1 MPKVAHAVAA
11 AVPGLAL
18 AACVAALPALAAE
31 DAGPIG
37 PDRPDFVDSSDVV
50 GRGRVQL
57 EFGLAGERTM
67 LGGQTLRGSSTPLQL
82 RIGVSDD
89 WELRLA
95 SDGRLSARD
104 GAVPGTRERGWG
116 DLSVGLKWHQQD
128 GDEET
133 LRPGLGW
140 VFRADLDTG
149 SRAFRGQGTRP
160 AVNFVAEWEFA
171 GGYSLG
177 VMPGLYVERNDEGRR
192 YAGAVLAA
200 VVGKSINDRTQ
211 VFAEVAGQQLASA
224 RHGGKIVTF
233 DVGATYRVTDDLQVD
248 AALSRGLTKQSPD
261 VQWTIGASV
270 RF

>member
-1 MPKVAHAVAA
+1 MPKVVPAVT
-11 AVPGLAL
+11 GLAL
-18 AACVAALPALAAE
+18 AMTCALPAFAAE

-57 EFGLAGERTM
+57 EFGLAGERTR
-67 LGGQTLRGSSTPLQL
+67 LGGQTLRGNATPVQL
-82 RIGVSDD
+82 RIGVGEL

-104 GAVPGTRERGWG
+104 GAARERGWG

-140 VFRADLDTG
+140 VLRADLDTG

-192 YAGAVLAA
+192 YTGAVLAA
-200 VVGKSINDRTQ
+200 VVGKSLNERAQ

-224 RHGGKIVTF
+224 RNGGKVITF
-233 DVGATYRVTDDLQVD
+233 DVGATYRVRDDLQVD

-261 VQWTIGASV
+261 VQWTVGASV

>member
-1 MPKVAHAVAA
+1 MPKVALM
-11 AVPGLAL
+11 VPGLAL
-18 AACVAALPALAAE
+18 AACIAALPALAAE
-31 DAGPIG
+31 DVAPIG

-57 EFGLAGERTM
+57 EFGLAGERTK
-67 LGGQTLRGSSTPLQL
+67 LGGQTLRGNATPLQL
-82 RIGVSDD
+82 RIGVGDD

-95 SDGRLSARD
+95 SDGRLGART
-104 GAVPGTRERGWG
+104 GPARERGWG

-128 GDEET
+128 GDAQT
-133 LRPGLGW
+133 LWPGLGW
-140 VFRADLDTG
+140 VVRADLDTG

-192 YAGAVLAA
+192 YTGAVLAA
-200 VVGKSINDRTQ
+200 VVGKSLNERTQ
-211 VFAEVAGQQLASA
+211 VFAEVAGQQLAPA
-224 RHGGKIVTF
+224 RHGGKVVTF

-248 AALSRGLTKQSPD
+248 AALSRGLTRQSPD
-261 VQWTIGASV
+261 VLWTVGASV

>member
-1 MPKVAHAVAA
+1 MPNVAFAVT
-11 AVPGLAL
+11 VLAL
-18 AACVAALPALAAE
+18 AACVAALPARADTA
-31 DAGPIG
+31 DKAGPIG

-57 EFGLAGERTM
+57 EFGFAGERTK
-67 LGGQTLRGSSTPLQL
+67 LGGQTLRGQATPLQL

-104 GAVPGTRERGWG
+104 GATRERGWG
-116 DLSVGLKWHQQD
+116 DLSLGLKWHQQD
-128 GDEET
+128 GDEAT

-140 VFRADLDTG
+140 VLRADLDTG

-177 VMPGLYVERNDEGRR
+177 VMPGLYVERNDDGRR
-192 YAGAVLAA
+192 YTGAVFAA
-200 VVGKSINDRTQ
+200 VVGKTLNERTQ
-211 VFAEVAGQQLASA
+211 VFAEVAGQQLASG
-224 RHGGKIVTF
+224 RNGGKLVTF
-233 DVGATYRVTDDLQVD
+233 DVGATYRVTDDLQID
-248 AALSRGLTKQSPD
+248 AALSRGLTKPSPD
-261 VQWTIGASV
+261 IQWTVGASV